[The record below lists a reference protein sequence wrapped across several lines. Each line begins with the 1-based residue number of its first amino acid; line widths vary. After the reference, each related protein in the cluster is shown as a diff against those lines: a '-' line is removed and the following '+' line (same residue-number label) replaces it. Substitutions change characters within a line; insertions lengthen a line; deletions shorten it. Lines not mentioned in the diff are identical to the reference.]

1 MQDTKSRH
9 TTEEE
14 TRALKQLLHYTQHRL
29 QNQRYKTYNMHE
41 RDPTR
46 RIEKKTKDLIKKTA
60 WEPEVKQFLQPAESR
75 PPKL

>member
-1 MQDTKSRH
+1 
-9 TTEEE
+9 
-14 TRALKQLLHYTQHRL
+14 
-29 QNQRYKTYNMHE
+29 MHE